1 MTDCGDYYNCKPPS
15 FLERLF
21 QKSSPQLEEQTLK
34 KCLNIFDLTV
44 QGVAHIAGTSIFIV
58 TPEVIRLV
66 AGPGTFVSYLISAA
80 VLFFTVLAYM
90 DLGARFKGIG
100 NAYVYV
106 YAALGE
112 FAAALVG
119 IFMMTE
125 IALSLALYSVGFG
138 LNLDKFI
145 LGGWSHQLQ
154 VEYAEVFLPHY
165 LAENVNLMAIALII
179 VCCVVNCFGVK
190 QVAIANMITLSYI
203 ILADIMYC
211 VISLVYGSPDTFAHS
226 TDPRTGK
233 GGIFPYGAAGVITGA
248 AIVVVAYNGFETT
261 VSLSAEAKNSKRD
274 VPLAVALS
282 FGISTTIYVSITLAI
297 VYLVPW
303 YSLAENTGMPSS
315 LGAHG
320 LTIPKYILIGAIL
333 LAGTSIALCSLT
345 TLARGLM
352 VFSSDGLA
360 WSCLSSVTECSQVPA
375 SATVLASV
383 VTILF
388 TLIFPYEALI
398 NMVSGGAL
406 LTFSAVCYTLIVITY
421 TRSSE
426 VVDETSWLVQN
437 EINRD
442 NQSLTTSEAQETPG
456 YIHNQEWK
464 IVGWMAT
471 FCTISTICVMLI
483 YWPKIWS
490 FWRVRL
496 PIIMVLGFIN
506 ILILSYVKLI
516 YHIQPQRDPGFVCP
530 GIPFVPAI
538 GITLNLALFSAL
550 KSAAHFM
557 AIAYIVSGT
566 FLYFGYGYFH
576 SKISL
581 SKRRELE
588 EASSYNSASA
598 TAENR

>member
-1 MTDCGDYYNCKPPS
+1 M
-15 FLERLF
+15 
-21 QKSSPQLEEQTLK
+21 
-34 KCLNIFDLTV
+34 
-44 QGVAHIAGTSIFIV
+44 

-66 AGPGTFVSYLISAA
+66 AGPGTFVSYLISAV

-138 LNLDKFI
+138 QNMDKFI
-145 LGGWSHQLQ
+145 LGGFAHQLQ
-154 VEYAEVFLPHY
+154 AKYAGVVLPEY
-165 LAENVNLMAIALII
+165 LAENLNLMAIVLII
-179 VCCVVNCFGVK
+179 VCCIINCIGVK
-190 QVAIANMITLSYI
+190 QVAITNIITLSYVV
-203 ILADIMYC
+203 LADIMYC
-211 VISLVYGSPDTFAHS
+211 VLSLVYGSPDTFAHS
-226 TDPRTGK
+226 TDPKTGR
-233 GGIFPYGAAGVITGA
+233 GGIFPYGAVGVITGA

-261 VSLSAEAKNSKRD
+261 VSLSAEAENPKRD

-282 FGISTTIYVSITLAI
+282 FAISTTIYVSVTLAI

-303 YSLAENTGMPSS
+303 YSLVENTGMPSS

-352 VFSSDGLA
+352 VFSADGLV
-360 WSCLSSVTECSQVPA
+360 WSCLSSVAECSQVPA
-375 SATVLASV
+375 AATVSASV
-383 VTILF
+383 VTIIF
-388 TLIFPYEALI
+388 TLIFPYEVLI
-398 NMVSGGAL
+398 HMVSGGAL
-406 LTFSAVCYTLIVITY
+406 LTFSAVCYTLIVISY
-421 TRSSE
+421 TRTTE
-426 VVDETSWLVQN
+426 IVDENSGLVQN

-471 FCTISTICVMLI
+471 FCTISILCVVLI
-483 YWPKIWS
+483 YWPKLWP

-496 PIIMVLGFIN
+496 PIMMVLGFIN
-506 ILILSYVKLI
+506 ILILSYIKLI
-516 YHIQPQRDPGFVCP
+516 YHIQPQREPGFVCP

-550 KSAAHFM
+550 QSAAHFM
-557 AIAYIVSGT
+557 AIAYIIIGT

-576 SKISL
+576 STISL
-581 SKRRELE
+581 NKRKELE
-588 EASSYNSASA
+588 DGSSSSE
-598 TAENR
+598 TEPQ